1 MCVITVNRPLK
12 FNYYYK
18 ILELSMVILVIFD
31 AEHFGSGAVEENQTS
46 RPTFVRDFF
55 NPFDKITFETYV
67 NGT

>member
-31 AEHFGSGAVEENQTS
+31 AEHFGSGAVEENQTPVQLLCAIFLTHS
-46 RPTFVRDFF
+46 I
-55 NPFDKITFETYV
+55 K
-67 NGT
+67 

>member
-1 MCVITVNRPLK
+1 
-12 FNYYYK
+12 
-18 ILELSMVILVIFD
+18 MVVLVIFD
-31 AEHFGSGAVEENQTS
+31 AEHFVSGAVEENQTS